1 MWIFYQWPI
10 FDCAH
15 FFPQTLQTKSLQTCT
30 NFYFSPDELMNLI
43 EKRIGCEIFL
53 DKLSEVSKH
62 EAYNRALRHP
72 QVPKCQRSGDL
83 VLEYSF
89 CKFFKQQ
96 EHLVINHLTTNQSSI
111 SGDNDPLDPGK
122 AI

>member
-1 MWIFYQWPI
+1 
-10 FDCAH
+10 
-15 FFPQTLQTKSLQTCT
+15 
-30 NFYFSPDELMNLI
+30 MNLI

-62 EAYNRALRHP
+62 EAYNRALKHP
-72 QVPKCQRSGDL
+72 QLPKCQRPGDL

-89 CKFFKQQ
+89 CQFFKQQ

-111 SGDNDPLDPGK
+111 SGDNEPLDPGK
-122 AI
+122 DI